1 MYIQLPSSTLGLCTH
16 IGALLVINPLNGGYN
31 APIVVGFP
39 WNGMDDNTR
48 YSKMPKSVSR
58 IVRWYLPHMSRNITR
73 FPRHCGSLKKICWG
87 CHKVPQILGAAA
99 GVANPF
105 EAFPLGCPGHIQPAG
120 PAGSAGPAQVAGTS
134 RLMTGKSQEFIFFRS
149 PKWIDCCILISALY
163 ISISH

>member
-58 IVRWYLPHMSRNITR
+58 IVR
-73 FPRHCGSLKKICWG
+73 
-87 CHKVPQILGAAA
+87 
-99 GVANPF
+99 
-105 EAFPLGCPGHIQPAG
+105 
-120 PAGSAGPAQVAGTS
+120 
-134 RLMTGKSQEFIFFRS
+134 
-149 PKWIDCCILISALY
+149 
-163 ISISH
+163 